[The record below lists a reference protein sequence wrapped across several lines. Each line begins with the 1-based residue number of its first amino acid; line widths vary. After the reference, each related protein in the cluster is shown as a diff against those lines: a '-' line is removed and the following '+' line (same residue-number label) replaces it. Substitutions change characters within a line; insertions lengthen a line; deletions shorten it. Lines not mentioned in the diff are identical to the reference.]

1 MCVGCKCHNAECYY
15 HINILDYLNHLS
27 ILGPELVHVELSCKS
42 HKGLANLQDLELRNW
57 EVVKLDKYVGQRV
70 KRKQLA
76 IVWSS

>member
-1 MCVGCKCHNAECYY
+1 M
-15 HINILDYLNHLS
+15 
-27 ILGPELVHVELSCKS
+27 GPELVHVELSCKS